1 MTVETRR
8 KKNIVSKVTKKI
20 CKPCITNNKNEE
32 KMECPICYDTIGK
45 NNYIVTKC
53 NHIFCNDCLFRS
65 LNEQSCCPICRNNL
79 FNFNK
84 IKELNNSDI
93 LNLESRAM
101 NRKNNLISRFI
112 SDINDAL
119 IFSVENNLCACAGD
133 EVKQALNT
141 YLSCNGFKNI
151 FNRLTS
157 SLLIRYFHILS
168 VESYENLYCWLKNSN
183 NN

>member
-1 MTVETRR
+1 
-8 KKNIVSKVTKKI
+8 
-20 CKPCITNNKNEE
+20 
-32 KMECPICYDTIGK
+32 
-45 NNYIVTKC
+45 
-53 NHIFCNDCLFRS
+53 
-65 LNEQSCCPICRNNL
+65 
-79 FNFNK
+79 
-84 IKELNNSDI
+84 
-93 LNLESRAM
+93 M

-119 IFSVENNLCACAGD
+119 IFSVENNLCACASD
-133 EVKQALNT
+133 EVKQVLNT

-157 SLLIRYFHILS
+157 SLLIRCFHILS